1 MAYFGVFRSFLV
13 EKSGKC
19 NKYCKTISQFSKN
32 LVKKE
37 RFSQKRKILTRKE
50 RFWQEKKR
58 KKERKKEKKERM

>member
-1 MAYFGVFRSFLV
+1 MSTWQKMAYFGVFWSFLV

-19 NKYCKTISQFSKN
+19 NKYFKTISQFSKN

-50 RFWQEKKR
+50 RF
-58 KKERKKEKKERM
+58 